1 MPIPIPPADGHQGLR
16 RSMYCLA
23 TAGSRYLIDL
33 AATGPTFSHLASD
46 ALASRFAWISSARA
60 AQALRDAQCS
70 CPGVSL
76 GLALLELN
84 ATGPGQWQVVS
95 TRCWLPS
102 TTPTP
107 ALIS

>member
-60 AQALRDAQCS
+60 AQALRDTQCS
-70 CPGVSL
+70 CPGVPL

-84 ATGPGQWQVVS
+84 ATGPGQWQVAS